1 MSISAADLK
10 RYLLAA
16 LGCAVL
22 SAVYEGFSHGVYSVW
37 MIGLFL
43 FPLLLGALPALL
55 LRRARRVP
63 ARGVRRVWAAGVST
77 LAMGSLMTGV
87 FEIYGSPSPLTMWYW
102 PVGGALLAL
111 AAAGFFLE
119 KK

>member
-43 FPLLLGALPALL
+43 FPLLL
-55 LRRARRVP
+55 RRARRVP
-63 ARGVRRVWAAGVST
+63 ARGVRRVWAAGVGT
-77 LAMGSLMTGV
+77 LATGSLMTGV

-102 PVGGALLAL
+102 PAGGALLAL

-119 KK
+119 KKQEF